1 MREWIE
7 VTTHMLPIVIQA
19 GLLNLTWTH
28 PDYLQS
34 PSIRWTRLSL
44 LPITLSCL
52 LSDLWN
58 LKYNSQ
64 FSAFI
69 KTNLGCTFGGHLFR
83 AVLLAFQHPGSETQ
97 PNLTAQGDKSSAQ
110 VSHHDGK
117 FNMEY
122 LLNPF
127 LLAFA
132 GSTNP
137 SRISKTKAGVNHD
150 IRADLI
156 FLWTTLKR
164 MVLLNFFSM
173 AALMCWKIS
182 NDESYSTDKPIFG
195 LMRHYK
201 FEIRAFCW
209 GVFVWTGIDLPGCL
223 LRTLMFIIKMM
234 NRLITNQISN
244 STISDKLEEFN
255 KLDLSQTYPLFFKNL
270 PISAPSV
277 TDFWS
282 RHWHEV
288 LKDLFIEAGV
298 IPVTY
303 FLVNCLGF
311 QPKSKFV
318 RISGIMSAFTISGVI
333 HEIGLWTASP
343 LDLQFNTTIFFL
355 SQGVG
360 VCLENGFKN
369 ISGRKVNGLIG
380 RIWLLIWLVYF
391 GQPMVTIWLE
401 NLRFDQMNFF
411 RKVDEI
417 GLVRLVFTP
426 MIVPKLLLF

>member
-137 SRISKTKAGVNHD
+137 SRIAKTKAGVNHD
-150 IRADLI
+150 IRADMK

-164 MVLLNFFSM
+164 MILLNFFSM
-173 AALMCWKIS
+173 AALMCWKMS
-182 NDESYSTDKPIFG
+182 NDESYSTDQPVFG

-201 FEIRAFCW
+201 LEIRAFCW

-223 LRTLMFIIKMM
+223 SRTLMFIIKMI
-234 NRLITNQISN
+234 NGIISNLIPN

-255 KLDLSQTYPLFFKNL
+255 KLDLS
-270 PISAPSV
+270 
-277 TDFWS
+277 
-282 RHWHEV
+282 
-288 LKDLFIEAGV
+288 V